1 MGYSEAVVGNC
12 GKHWDNYRFLWIT
25 MFIGEYT
32 YSIDEKKRLAIPAKF
47 RQALGKRAVLTRGID
62 NCLVIYPL
70 EEWQKLAKKLEGLPS
85 SQTDA
90 RAFARI
96 MLAGAVDVQ
105 LDKLGRILIPDY
117 LKNYALLKKNVAII
131 GLSNRIEI
139 WDENKWRD
147 YKEKTEKEIGDMAQ
161 RLKEL
166 GI

>member
-1 MGYSEAVVGNC
+1 
-12 GKHWDNYRFLWIT
+12 

-47 RQALGKRAVLTRGID
+47 RLALGKKAVLTRGID

-70 EEWQKLAKKLEGLPS
+70 EEWIKLAKKLEGLPS

-96 MLAGAVDVQ
+96 MLAGAVDVG

-117 LKNYALLKKNVAII
+117 LKNYALLKKNVTII

-139 WDENKWRD
+139 WDEKRWQG
-147 YKEKTEKEIGDMAQ
+147 YKEKTEKEIGDMAS

-166 GI
+166 GV

>member
-1 MGYSEAVVGNC
+1 V
-12 GKHWDNYRFLWIT
+12 
-25 MFIGEYT
+25 FIGEYT

-47 RQALGKRAVLTRGID
+47 RQLLGKKAILTRGID

-70 EEWQKLAKKLEGLPS
+70 EEWQKLSKKLESLPS

-96 MLAGAVDVQ
+96 MLAGAVDVG

-139 WDENKWRD
+139 WDEKRWQN
-147 YKEKTEKEIGDMAQ
+147 YKEKTEKEIGDMAS
-161 RLKEL
+161 RLQQL